1 LETNGTGDLV
11 VESKRIAARRF
22 GPQYFPGVLQMLALE
37 GRIVIIDAMG
47 THTPIARQI
56 VERSA
61 YDVLALKNNQERLS
75 AEASEQG
82 RCHGAQRTLV
92 AQRVGRLAAR

>member
-1 LETNGTGDLV
+1 MDL
-11 VESKRIAARRF
+11 
-22 GPQYFPGVLQMLALE
+22 
-37 GRIVIIDAMG
+37 DAMG

-56 VERSA
+56 VERSG

-82 RCHGAQRTLV
+82 RSHGAWRTLV
-92 AQRVGRLAAR
+92 A

>member
-1 LETNGTGDLV
+1 
-11 VESKRIAARRF
+11 
-22 GPQYFPGVLQMLALE
+22 MLALE

-56 VERSA
+56 VERSG

-92 AQRVGRLAAR
+92 AQRVGRLAAG

>member
-1 LETNGTGDLV
+1 
-11 VESKRIAARRF
+11 
-22 GPQYFPGVLQMLALE
+22 MLALE

-56 VERSA
+56 VERSG
-61 YDVLALKNNQERLS
+61 YDALALKNNQERLS

-92 AQRVGRLAAR
+92 AQRVGRLAAG

>member
-1 LETNGTGDLV
+1 LSAWLRTQQVEQVAMESTG
-11 VESKRIAARRF
+11 I
-22 GPQYFPGVLQMLALE
+22 G
-37 GRIVIIDAMG
+37 IVTIDAMG

-56 VERSA
+56 VERSGD
-61 YDVLALKNNQERLS
+61 DVLALKDNQEWLS

-92 AQRVGRLAAR
+92 AQRVGGLAAG